1 MHSRADAGLDCVACS
16 RSGWHAT
23 HLPLHA
29 SRVQLDHDR
38 RLRVSEFLAGCAAVG
53 VGGTLTEDEL
63 RAEFARVDS
72 NGGGVS
78 ERAAHSGHSPCAQPQ
93 RSPPGLLLTP
103 RQVILFDEFC
113 RWSAAR
119 QYQADE
125 GEHDRADHGV
135 DDKDTTVRHLSSLSV
150 SAEVCGIP
158 GGPMRHGMR
167 SARSR

>member
-1 MHSRADAGLDCVACS
+1 MRGLSRRRCGAGGTPS
-16 RSGWHAT
+16 
-23 HLPLHA
+23 PPK
-29 SRVQLDHDR
+29 R

-93 RSPPGLLLTP
+93 HSPPGLLLTP

-113 RWSAAR
+113 RWSAFALIR
-119 QYQADE
+119 
-125 GEHDRADHGV
+125 
-135 DDKDTTVRHLSSLSV
+135 SS
-150 SAEVCGIP
+150 
-158 GGPMRHGMR
+158 
-167 SARSR
+167 